1 MTQSRKIV
9 FVLVAF
15 LFGTLMGR
23 ISSNSSHRSYVSLL
37 EKDLVKAK
45 QNLEAVLELN
55 HESRIERL
63 EKELGWTKSD
73 LINARYDIETISSLL
88 DKSQRY
94 IWANLRF
101 GGAKA
106 AWFEVTAYDAY
117 SKQSINVE
125 RWRDQRTALNR
136 RAVPGRTIAVDPS
149 VIPFDSLVFIPG
161 IGWRLAEDTGGA
173 IKGHKVD
180 ILLRTKRT
188 AMRYGKKRLLI
199 LWIPKVEK
207 NLGQ

>member
-1 MTQSRKIV
+1 
-9 FVLVAF
+9 
-15 LFGTLMGR
+15 
-23 ISSNSSHRSYVSLL
+23 
-37 EKDLVKAK
+37 
-45 QNLEAVLELN
+45 VLELN

-63 EKELGWTKSD
+63 EKELGWAKSD
-73 LINARYDIETISSLL
+73 LRNARSDIETMSSLL

-149 VIPFDSLVFIPG
+149 IIPFDSLVFIPG
-161 IGWRLAEDTGGA
+161 TGWRLAEDAGGA
-173 IKGHKVD
+173 IKGHKID

-199 LWIPKVEK
+199 LWIPKEEK